1 MNEEDNRLEEIV
13 IDEETVNGD
22 EKLYGA
28 YYKTSLLMN
37 DNIKLTKLLTQAL
50 SSDGTIM
57 NTRIKYGLGLDVDAL
72 GKAFYDAFVMAY
84 LPNATKR
91 YQGCF
96 GTEVIEDIYGNTI
109 EMFFDDDDN
118 IVHIYIGA
126 NVTPELEQMYEKL
139 IINALEKVRK
149 YGTDMEI
156 GR

>member
-13 IDEETVNGD
+13 IDEETINRI
-22 EKLYGA
+22 

-37 DNIKLTKLLTQAL
+37 DNIKLTKLLTHCL
-50 SSDGTIM
+50 SSDGTII

-91 YQGCF
+91 YQGSF
-96 GTEVIEDIYGNTI
+96 GMEVIEDIYGNTI
-109 EMFFDDDDN
+109 EMFFDNGAD
-118 IVHIYIGA
+118 IYIGA

>member
-13 IDEETVNGD
+13 IDEETVNRI
-22 EKLYGA
+22 

-50 SSDGTIM
+50 SSDGTIIA
-57 NTRIKYGLGLDVDAL
+57 TRIKYGLGLDVDAL

-91 YQGCF
+91 YQGSF
-96 GTEVIEDIYGNTI
+96 GMEVIEDIYGNTI